1 MLEIDCSIIKSE
13 PLEIKHG
20 IVDINDIDKLIID
33 ILQINYW
40 LYNELNN
47 LSLKERIELI
57 DSKFKDLEK
66 SKSNGDKSHLLD
78 YYIQE
83 LNKMKKNVHMYSYK
97 SPLFYLYDSTIS
109 IK

>member
-1 MLEIDCSIIKSE
+1 MPTP
-13 PLEIKHG
+13 PLREFE
-20 IVDINDIDKLIID
+20 
-33 ILQINYW
+33 YE
-40 LYNELNN
+40 LYN

-57 DSKFKDLEK
+57 DSKLEDLEK
-66 SKSNGDKSHLLD
+66 SKSNGDKSLID

-97 SPLFYLYDSTIS
+97 SPLSYLYDTTIS